1 MHSGNFFSDY
11 WELAKFAT
19 VGILGSRW
27 PVTLFFSVFLVIA
40 SLTNYPFGQP
50 CVEAPKA
57 WLLAPL
63 IFPLAI
69 LAAGACFAAPAGEF
83 RGDFA
88 WQSWAV
94 YLLFLFHTIV
104 GVWIIYRL
112 RGLRWFASSVI
123 LMQLWL
129 SSMCASASLIVILNV
144 FI

>member
-11 WELAKFAT
+11 WGLAKFAA
-19 VGILGSRW
+19 VGILDNRW
-27 PVTLFFSVFLVIA
+27 PVTLCFGIFFVITT
-40 SLTNYPFGQP
+40 LMNDPFGQSR
-50 CVEAPKA
+50 VGARKA

-69 LAAGACFAAPAGEF
+69 LAVGVCFAAPAGEF
-83 RGDFA
+83 RGDFV
-88 WQSWAV
+88 WQSWTV
-94 YLLFLFHTIV
+94 YLLFLLHVVT
-104 GVWIIYRL
+104 GVWFIYRL

-123 LMQLWL
+123 LIQLWF